1 MKKRALCIVL
11 LVAMVLN
18 LSMSAFAAQGDVSI
32 VIDNKEVEFTASSGE
47 PFVDANGRTQ
57 VPLRV
62 VMEQYG
68 CDVEWDSANNAA
80 VITKGDTTVIV
91 PIGQP
96 YILVNGKTV
105 AMDTAALVQNGRTYV
120 PIRAVLEAFGADVE
134 WDNGKIFVTSPANGE
149 FENIYIDK
157 DGNLIFE
164 LANGNKINAGSVSN
178 GKDGR
183 DGSDGVSVVNAYV
196 DGSGNLMIAL
206 SNGRTINAGN
216 VGVGGSMSGLTFA
229 DYSVGTKF
237 YLTQPTGA
245 FDVTVIVGNVP
256 YVVEFD
262 SVYYELTAKHSYD
275 DADAWTY
282 EDGKNSSTSYFLP
295 YEVTMYINGQTD
307 ATLAGKTVQ
316 AAFGSDNAGGWSYEA
331 VIASDGSF
339 SVSHTQGE
347 NGKTTPWYAP
357 KNLFLRKVSIYGN
370 SSNPS
375 IPDQP
380 PTPEPDEEDLAITA
394 MLAKVA
400 GTWSIPSDTTKTFTI
415 TADGTITCGGTDYT
429 PRYSMDGDDLV
440 AYVTGCAD
448 VSTVRFDGNATSARV
463 KGGNGAGYYYKN
475 GTWDVVTLTKDNF
488 FTYYEYEE
496 DFTINYNAFGEY
508 EDAILDYYYVLK
520 DEYASLLIENGSTAT
535 AKIQLDRYRMEYA
548 IDFENESYSVTE
560 PGELVS
566 SHTYSR
572 DCYSH
577 DATTIHLGTIG
588 LDASDTT
595 NTAYFYKTQ
604 FIDAIGTLYLIKNS

>member
-1 MKKRALCIVL
+1 MKKRVLCIVL
-11 LVAMVLN
+11 LVAMMLN

-32 VIDNKEVEFTASSGE
+32 VIDNKEVEFTESSGE

-80 VITKGDTTVIV
+80 VITKGDITVIV
-91 PIGQP
+91 PIGQS

-134 WDNGKIFVTSPANGE
+134 WDNGKISVTSPANGE

-307 ATLAGKTVQ
+307 ATLAGKTVN
-316 AAFGSDNAGGWSYEA
+316 AVFSPSDDAIGWSYKA

-357 KNLFLRKVSIYGN
+357 KNLFLRQVSIYGN
-370 SSNPS
+370 SS
-375 IPDQP
+375 
-380 PTPEPDEEDLAITA
+380 PEPDEEDPAITA

-429 PRYSMDGDDLV
+429 PRYSMIGDDLR
-440 AYVTGCAD
+440 ANVTGCAD
-448 VSTVRFDGNATSARV
+448 VSIVMFDGDATSARV
-463 KGGNGAGYYYKN
+463 SGGNGGYYYKN

-496 DFTINYNAFGEY
+496 EFTINYNAFGEY
-508 EDAILDYYYVLK
+508 EYADLDYYYVLK

-560 PGELVS
+560 PGELVG

-572 DCYSH
+572 DCDYH
-577 DATTIHLGTIG
+577 DVTTIRLGSIR

-595 NTAYFYKTQ
+595 NTARFYKTQ
-604 FIDAIGTLYLIKNS
+604 FIDATGTLYLIKNS

>member
-1 MKKRALCIVL
+1 MKKRVLCIVL
-11 LVAMVLN
+11 LVAMMLN

-32 VIDNKEVEFTASSGE
+32 VIDNKEVEFTESSGE

-91 PIGQP
+91 PIGQS

-134 WDNGKIFVTSPANGE
+134 WDNGKISVTSPASGE

-282 EDGKNSSTSYFLP
+282 KDGKNSSTSYFLP

-316 AAFGSDNAGGWSYEA
+316 AEFGSDITGGWSYGA

-339 SVSHTQGE
+339 SVSHTHGG
-347 NGKTTPWYAP
+347 NGDINQWNAP
-357 KNLFLRKVSIYGN
+357 VNVFLRRVSIYGN
-370 SSNPS
+370 SS
-375 IPDQP
+375 
-380 PTPEPDEEDLAITA
+380 PEPDEEDPAITA

-429 PRYSMDGDDLV
+429 PRYSMIRDHLF
-440 AYVTGCAD
+440 AYVTGCED
-448 VSTVRFDGNATSARV
+448 VREVNFDGDATSAYV
-463 KGGNGAGYYYKN
+463 TGGNGGCYYKN

-496 DFTINYNAFGEY
+496 VFKINYNAFGEY
-508 EDAILDYYYVLK
+508 EDAHLYYYYVLK
-520 DEYASLLIENGSTAT
+520 DEYASLLIENESTAT
-535 AKIQLDRYRMEYA
+535 AKIQSDTYRMEYA

-560 PGELVS
+560 PGELLS

-577 DATTIHLGTIG
+577 DTTTIFLDSIG
-588 LDASDTT
+588 LYASDTT
-595 NTAYFYKTQ
+595 NTARFRKIQ
-604 FIDAIGTLYLIKNS
+604 LIDAIGTLYLIKNS